1 MHSKYCLLTSS
12 RSLNR
17 PVSIAIQLEAVA
29 AAAVAAPGVFA
40 SPPSVAPSLPSRNLR
55 NSFVEGLNAL
65 ITSPETVASAEAA
78 AAAGAEGRVEAS
90 TAHSTNSTTTL
101 TTSTE
106 LKGAADGTDADMY
119 VDMTPTE
126 LKGAA
131 DGTDADMHADMQ
143 PTAVSGGYVNDEIVK
158 AALAATAAAAATEAE
173 AGAGVETCHGNA
185 VDVDGGD
192 PKPAGLAGSGNAAG
206 YVNAVMV
213 EAMREANAWAARA
226 EVSGAAVPA
235 PISATS
241 TRVTEGYV
249 NQNQIAIML
258 AAAAAAAENVN
269 DNRQGS
275 ITSTTS
281 ITTTL
286 NNAATATASSAGTL
300 TDAAGSG
307 AGASNAFKRKPSIV
321 VGNRW
326 QIPIETSSGNSKLP
340 VASAAAMRGRS
351 ETGLISNAFA
361 FLDDDRESNSDGST
375 DGDGAQSAKVSAKS
389 KAEADTERKRLEA
402 VWIAG
407 NDEYD
412 VAAESYESTPAKEMA
427 VSGNTASRN
436 EGAAISKDDGM
447 GRGGSG
453 GDGIKPRASYENQGV
468 KGAQEGPKG
477 NAPSSAVGLAPYK
490 PAYTHEKVT
499 LVPMQQQVYSVSAEP
514 EQATIAQLQPAS
526 AAPTDALPP
535 GPLQMGAPTDVL
547 PPDPSSPGWYS
558 SAAPTPTTAPPSTST
573 PSPFTSIAAAASAS
587 TSTTKSLP
595 SPSSPKMWQIS
606 SYEKQLFNA
615 LDRKITPR
623 DAMPATLRGE
633 WKLYNRNNDVL
644 PNAATRVSILAAE
657 SNAPRAEYINA
668 NYIKGPGGNPKHY
681 ICAMGPMDTTTDAFW
696 QMIVQDQI
704 KSVVMVTGLTENGKA
719 KCTRYWPEAGAT
731 EVYGTGLYGASNSVT
746 VTSEVP
752 KEHDGFTTTVL
763 NVAATATR
771 PAARV
776 THFWFHSWKDHSTP
790 KSADGITADAA
801 PLLRVHAAV
810 KHHQEVVEQTDAPIV
825 IHCSAGVGRSG
836 SFLVF
841 DYALEALSKRNEVDV
856 YSVIDAVRN
865 DRVALV
871 QHDIQCDYIHQA
883 LNAYATS
890 HGIAIKAAGS
900 GRPIAAPR
908 RESQHAK
915 SPRKLST
922 RSSTG
927 GRPVLKSRGGGGS
940 KRRTSSSAEAGG
952 RAGVSPDPEIES
964 LPRMSREAAEQLL
977 QQATDQ
983 CCYLLRKKTGGVVI
997 SVANKGKISHLMVGK
1012 SNGLWIHKGTTLEG
1026 DSVREMA
1033 ELFLKDGS
1041 KGGYATPVNI
1051 QDNSAA

>member
-1 MHSKYCLLTSS
+1 
-12 RSLNR
+12 
-17 PVSIAIQLEAVA
+17 
-29 AAAVAAPGVFA
+29 
-40 SPPSVAPSLPSRNLR
+40 
-55 NSFVEGLNAL
+55 
-65 ITSPETVASAEAA
+65 
-78 AAAGAEGRVEAS
+78 
-90 TAHSTNSTTTL
+90 
-101 TTSTE
+101 
-106 LKGAADGTDADMY
+106 
-119 VDMTPTE
+119 
-126 LKGAA
+126 
-131 DGTDADMHADMQ
+131 
-143 PTAVSGGYVNDEIVK
+143 
-158 AALAATAAAAATEAE
+158 
-173 AGAGVETCHGNA
+173 
-185 VDVDGGD
+185 
-192 PKPAGLAGSGNAAG
+192 
-206 YVNAVMV
+206 
-213 EAMREANAWAARA
+213 
-226 EVSGAAVPA
+226 
-235 PISATS
+235 
-241 TRVTEGYV
+241 
-249 NQNQIAIML
+249 
-258 AAAAAAAENVN
+258 
-269 DNRQGS
+269 
-275 ITSTTS
+275 
-281 ITTTL
+281 
-286 NNAATATASSAGTL
+286 
-300 TDAAGSG
+300 
-307 AGASNAFKRKPSIV
+307 
-321 VGNRW
+321 
-326 QIPIETSSGNSKLP
+326 
-340 VASAAAMRGRS
+340 
-351 ETGLISNAFA
+351 
-361 FLDDDRESNSDGST
+361 
-375 DGDGAQSAKVSAKS
+375 
-389 KAEADTERKRLEA
+389 
-402 VWIAG
+402 
-407 NDEYD
+407 
-412 VAAESYESTPAKEMA
+412 
-427 VSGNTASRN
+427 
-436 EGAAISKDDGM
+436 
-447 GRGGSG
+447 
-453 GDGIKPRASYENQGV
+453 
-468 KGAQEGPKG
+468 
-477 NAPSSAVGLAPYK
+477 
-490 PAYTHEKVT
+490 
-499 LVPMQQQVYSVSAEP
+499 
-514 EQATIAQLQPAS
+514 
-526 AAPTDALPP
+526 
-535 GPLQMGAPTDVL
+535 
-547 PPDPSSPGWYS
+547 
-558 SAAPTPTTAPPSTST
+558 
-573 PSPFTSIAAAASAS
+573 
-587 TSTTKSLP
+587 
-595 SPSSPKMWQIS
+595 MWQIS

-801 PLLRVHAAV
+801 PPLRVHAAV

-927 GRPVLKSRGGGGS
+927 GRPMLKSRGGGGS

-1026 DSVREMA
+1026 DLVREMA

>member
-1 MHSKYCLLTSS
+1 
-12 RSLNR
+12 
-17 PVSIAIQLEAVA
+17 
-29 AAAVAAPGVFA
+29 
-40 SPPSVAPSLPSRNLR
+40 
-55 NSFVEGLNAL
+55 
-65 ITSPETVASAEAA
+65 
-78 AAAGAEGRVEAS
+78 
-90 TAHSTNSTTTL
+90 
-101 TTSTE
+101 
-106 LKGAADGTDADMY
+106 
-119 VDMTPTE
+119 
-126 LKGAA
+126 
-131 DGTDADMHADMQ
+131 
-143 PTAVSGGYVNDEIVK
+143 
-158 AALAATAAAAATEAE
+158 
-173 AGAGVETCHGNA
+173 
-185 VDVDGGD
+185 
-192 PKPAGLAGSGNAAG
+192 
-206 YVNAVMV
+206 
-213 EAMREANAWAARA
+213 
-226 EVSGAAVPA
+226 
-235 PISATS
+235 
-241 TRVTEGYV
+241 
-249 NQNQIAIML
+249 
-258 AAAAAAAENVN
+258 
-269 DNRQGS
+269 
-275 ITSTTS
+275 
-281 ITTTL
+281 
-286 NNAATATASSAGTL
+286 
-300 TDAAGSG
+300 
-307 AGASNAFKRKPSIV
+307 
-321 VGNRW
+321 
-326 QIPIETSSGNSKLP
+326 
-340 VASAAAMRGRS
+340 
-351 ETGLISNAFA
+351 
-361 FLDDDRESNSDGST
+361 
-375 DGDGAQSAKVSAKS
+375 
-389 KAEADTERKRLEA
+389 
-402 VWIAG
+402 
-407 NDEYD
+407 
-412 VAAESYESTPAKEMA
+412 
-427 VSGNTASRN
+427 
-436 EGAAISKDDGM
+436 
-447 GRGGSG
+447 
-453 GDGIKPRASYENQGV
+453 
-468 KGAQEGPKG
+468 
-477 NAPSSAVGLAPYK
+477 
-490 PAYTHEKVT
+490 
-499 LVPMQQQVYSVSAEP
+499 
-514 EQATIAQLQPAS
+514 
-526 AAPTDALPP
+526 
-535 GPLQMGAPTDVL
+535 
-547 PPDPSSPGWYS
+547 
-558 SAAPTPTTAPPSTST
+558 
-573 PSPFTSIAAAASAS
+573 
-587 TSTTKSLP
+587 
-595 SPSSPKMWQIS
+595 MWQIS

-615 LDRKITPR
+615 FDRKITPR

-927 GRPVLKSRGGGGS
+927 GRPMLKSRGGGGS

-1041 KGGYATPVNI
+1041 KGGNATPVNI